1 MIVFYFKHRFLKV
14 ITMTVILVGS
24 IFGNYGEFTYKV

>member
-1 MIVFYFKHRFLKV
+1 MIVFYFKDRFLKV
-14 ITMTVILVGS
+14 ITITVIMVES